1 MDDDRRLHELQVYSF
16 EVTCDVS
23 SLSGDMS
30 VWSPFV
36 VLFAPTSG
44 LPIATSP
51 YVLLPVDAKETDK
64 DPRRRM
70 CSGGGGGFSRGR
82 GAVTFSSANGAMDMQ
97 EVCRTEIKSGLP
109 KKTATA
115 HLQYQKLLTVF
126 TPVQPSYESDAVVR
140 LALYHNKKEKNLIVM
155 ENEYLGA
162 VVWSMRD
169 LLALYGGPT
178 VADRTLI
185 GDLSLV
191 PSKKLQCR
199 ISLRL
204 IEVCPTP
211 LTKGSYKNGTRVVC
225 SSASSHVIVVGCGYL
240 VVSFVA
246 SANFSAKQ
254 HVVLSPIFCPSLHA
268 FLHAYDACICS
279 LPESFGSCLV

>member
-1 MDDDRRLHELQVYSF
+1 MDDDRRLRELKVCSF

-23 SLSGDMS
+23 SLSGDVS

-44 LPIATSP
+44 LPIAMSP

-126 TPVQPSYESDAVVR
+126 TPVQPSHQQEPDAVVR

-162 VVWSMRD
+162 VVWPLRD
-169 LLALYGGPT
+169 LLVLCGGPT
-178 VADRTLI
+178 VADRTI
-185 GDLSLV
+185 TGDLSLV

-204 IEVCPTP
+204 IEV
-211 LTKGSYKNGTRVVC
+211 
-225 SSASSHVIVVGCGYL
+225 
-240 VVSFVA
+240 
-246 SANFSAKQ
+246 
-254 HVVLSPIFCPSLHA
+254 
-268 FLHAYDACICS
+268 
-279 LPESFGSCLV
+279 